1 MKLLSFNNNSK
12 ENVGAKIDEGIVD
25 LPASYFNK
33 YKETPPSY
41 LFNLR
46 EFFENLDAAE
56 RLTEELISDE
66 EFRVVLSEKSL
77 KMLPLLKPRKIL
89 CVAVNYGAH
98 AKEAGGASVE
108 EPYVFTKFPDNV
120 VAPNENL
127 LLPKASKQFDHELEL
142 AVVIG
147 KKGKYITQDEAFDYI
162 AGYTVFNDV
171 SFRDRRIHSSKR
183 YITNWLHGKN
193 MDRSA
198 PFGPYIVTKDEIPDP
213 HNLHMTIKVNGEVR
227 QDGNTEGMI
236 HRIPEILEYIS
247 SGITLYP
254 GDIIS
259 TGTVTGSGLGTG
271 KFLNDGDVLEATI
284 EKIGT
289 LVNKVVAENYKY
301 PI

>member
-1 MKLLSFNNNSK
+1 MKLLSFNKNSK
-12 ENVGAKIDEGIVD
+12 ENVGVKTDEGVVD
-25 LPASYFNK
+25 LPSSYFNK

-41 LFNLR
+41 LHNLR
-46 EFFENLDAAE
+46 EFFENLDAAKKVAG
-56 RLTEELISDE
+56 ELVADR
-66 EFRVVLSEKSL
+66 EFRVVVPEESL
-77 KMLPLLKPRKIL
+77 KMMAPLKPRKIL

-98 AKEAGGASVE
+98 AQEAGGASVE

-127 LLPKASKQFDHELEL
+127 LLPKASNQFDHELEL
-142 AVVIG
+142 ALVIG
-147 KKGKYITQDEAFDYI
+147 KKGKYIKQDEAYEYI
-162 AGYTVFNDV
+162 GGYTVFNDV

-213 HNLHMTIKVNGEVR
+213 HTLHMTIKVNGETR

-271 KFLNDGDVLEATI
+271 KFLKGGDVLEATI

-289 LVNKVVAENYKY
+289 LVNKVVAEQ
-301 PI
+301 